1 MTSTRRLRRS
11 LRAAWLGLAVATLVL
26 AGASHLGPAL
36 GYRLVIIDGGSMSPA
51 IPLGAVVIES
61 DAAPDALAEG
71 QVVTVRSGSG
81 ALVTHRIARVVADGA
96 PPRLE
101 LRGDANASSDD
112 ALVRVDAVVGVVSA
126 TVPLAGFALAF
137 ISMPSGFL
145 TVVFAL
151 VALLF
156 AGWWLDEGDERP
168 GDEAID
174 PDTDPAT
181 DPDGGIL
188 DGLTA

>member
-26 AGASHLGPAL
+26 AGASHLGTAL
-36 GYRLVIIDGGSMSPA
+36 GYRLVIID
-51 IPLGAVVIES
+51 VVIES

-81 ALVTHRIARVVADGA
+81 VLVTHRIARVVADGA

-168 GDEAID
+168 GDEATD

-181 DPDGGIL
+181 NPDGGIL